1 MKALLSCIYEIM
13 FPIFKLNINR
23 LQLCYFLYRG
33 KSLKKIY
40 HLLLSESLFHSIS
53 NKCFKIFHK
62 FSMIE
67 GIICHRMYNMS
78 YLHISF
84 EGW

>member
-1 MKALLSCIYEIM
+1 MLFSV
-13 FPIFKLNINR
+13 
-23 LQLCYFLYRG
+23 QG
-33 KSLKKIY
+33 KKFEEIY

-53 NKCFKIFHK
+53 NKCFKIFRK